1 MDTPTLEEFKASVR
15 EAFKAWWR
23 TLGDNE
29 VDEYLNSD
37 EAMFEIKRR
46 YETDKAKLE
55 SGKMT
60 RDQFMIGVA
69 GSVGQCLSLMY

>member
-1 MDTPTLEEFKASVR
+1 METPTLEEFKASVR

-37 EAMFEIKRR
+37 EAMFEIKHR
-46 YETDKAKLE
+46 YETDRAKLE
-55 SGKMT
+55 SGEMT
-60 RDQFMIGVA
+60 HDQFMIGVA